1 MPLPAEQ
8 CRPIQSCTIPSD
20 CGVYRYFLSRTWDWC
35 RDASILMFI
44 MLNPSKA
51 TDLMMDK
58 TVMLCTNRAV
68 TDGFGALWVLN
79 IFAYQKTNPQYI
91 PRDHL
96 IAIGQHNNAI
106 IEQKVAMLHE
116 RNNDRDKIVCAWGND
131 SIIRRRDD
139 EVKTIL
145 RETTNLPLYH
155 LGLIPERQPRYPKH
169 PLGPL
174 NATQRTNFIPW
185 IEMNHAGQYLLFPDI

>member
-20 CGVYRYFLSRTWDWC
+20 CGVYRYFLSRTWDEC
-35 RDASILMFI
+35 APVLMFI

-68 TDGFGALWVLN
+68 IDGFGALWVLN
-79 IFAYQKTNPQYI
+79 IFAYRVTKPQYI

-96 IAIGQHNNAI
+96 IAIGQYNDEI
-106 IEQKVAMLHE
+106 IAQKVAMLHE
-116 RNNDRDKIVCAWGND
+116 RNNDCDKIVCAWGVD
-131 SIIRRRDD
+131 KIIKGRDD
-139 EVKTIL
+139 TVKTIL
-145 RETTNLPLYH
+145 RATPNLPLYH
-155 LGLIPERQPRYPKH
+155 LGLIPERQPRHPKH
-169 PLGPL
+169 PLIPL
-174 NATQRTNFIPW
+174 GENLRTGFIRW
-185 IEMNHAGQYLLFPDI
+185 TAMNQAE

>member
-1 MPLPAEQ
+1 MPLPTEQ

-79 IFAYQKTNPQYI
+79 IFAYQETD
-91 PRDHL
+91 PRDIPNIPIDRL
-96 IAIGQHNNAI
+96 IGQHNDAI
-106 IEQKVAMLHE
+106 IEQKVRMIHE
-116 RNNDRDKIVCAWGND
+116 RNNDRDKIVCAWGVD
-131 SIIRRRDD
+131 RIIRGRDD
-139 EVKTIL
+139 TVKTIL
-145 RETTNLPLYH
+145 RATPNLPLYH
-155 LGLIPERQPRYPKH
+155 LGLIPEGQPRHPKH
-169 PLGPL
+169 PLKPL
-174 NATQRTNFIPW
+174 EARQRTGFIRW
-185 IEMNHAGQYLLFPDI
+185 TEMNHAE

>member
-20 CGVYRYFLSRTWDWC
+20 CGVYRYFLSRTWDWD
-35 RDASILMFI
+35 RDASVLMFI

-79 IFAYQKTNPQYI
+79 IFAYRETKPQYI

-96 IAIGQHNNAI
+96 IAIGQHNDAI

-116 RNNDRDKIVCAWGND
+116 RNNDCDKIVCAWGVD
-131 SIIRRRDD
+131 KIIKERDD
-139 EVKTIL
+139 TVKTIL
-145 RETTNLPLYH
+145 RAIPNLPLYH
-155 LGLIPERQPRYPKH
+155 LGLIPERQPRHPKH
-169 PLGPL
+169 PLRAL
-174 NATQRTNFIPW
+174 DENLRTGFIRW
-185 IEMNHAGQYLLFPDI
+185 TEMNHAG

>member
-20 CGVYRYFLSRTWDWC
+20 CGDYRYFLSRTWD
-35 RDASILMFI
+35 RDAPVLMFI

-68 TDGFGALWVLN
+68 TDEFGALWVLN
-79 IFAYQKTNPQYI
+79 IFAYQATKPRDI
-91 PRDHL
+91 PRDRP
-96 IAIGQHNNAI
+96 IGQHNDEI
-106 IEQKVAMLHE
+106 IAQKVKMLDE
-116 RNNDRDKIVCAWGND
+116 RNNDCDKIVCAWGNNK
-131 SIIRRRDD
+131 IIKGRDN

-145 RETTNLPLYH
+145 RKTTNLPLYH
-155 LGLIPERQPRYPKH
+155 LGLLPARRPRYPKH
-169 PLGPL
+169 PLKPL
-174 NATQRTNFIPW
+174 GIKRRTDFTPW
-185 IEMNHAGQYLLFPDI
+185 TEMNHAE

>member
-20 CGVYRYFLSRTWDWC
+20 CGDYRYFLSRTWDWC
-35 RDASILMFI
+35 RDASVLMFI

-51 TDLMMDK
+51 TDLITDK

-68 TDGFGALWVLN
+68 TDEFGALWVLN
-79 IFAYQKTNPQYI
+79 IFAYRATDPLNI
-91 PRDHL
+91 PRDRP
-96 IAIGQHNNAI
+96 IGQHNNEI
-106 IEQKVAMLHE
+106 IAQKVAMLHE

-131 SIIRRRDD
+131 RIIRDRDN

-145 RETTNLPLYH
+145 RETTSLPLYH

-174 NATQRTNFIPW
+174 NATQRTDFLPW
-185 IEMNHAGQYLLFPDI
+185 IEMNRAE